1 MFKQAS
7 GQASGNLPEPSGTA
21 EAQTKKKQASG
32 QASGNLPEPYGTAMI
47 LEKQRKLP
55 DKLPETFRNLP
66 DFGKSKDTNAF
77 TGPLQNI

>member
-32 QASGNLPEPYGTAMI
+32 QASGNLPEPSGTAMI

-66 DFGKSKDTNAF
+66 DTSKSKGSHPV
-77 TGPLQNI
+77 TGIPPQI